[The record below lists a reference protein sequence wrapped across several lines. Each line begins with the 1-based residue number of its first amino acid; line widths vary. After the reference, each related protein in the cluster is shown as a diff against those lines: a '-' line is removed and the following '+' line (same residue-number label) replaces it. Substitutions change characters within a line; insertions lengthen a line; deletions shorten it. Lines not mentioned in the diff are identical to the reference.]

1 MKQRDRLSELILKSG
16 PSQDIEGIGTF
27 FEAALLTNGLIC
39 KKQASMMGMG
49 KLSGKFVIFA
59 TKTLYLFQTLFVLI
73 LKGCLFQ
80 PYMSLHNMTFLRK
93 SKVSSFVVGASNV
106 LFKQQMHC
114 PWDVFVDVSKIIYR
128 ICEILKI

>member
-73 LKGCLFQ
+73 FKGLLISTVYVASQYDFFAQVKSQQFCGWSKQCIIQATDAL
-80 PYMSLHNMTFLRK
+80 SLGCF
-93 SKVSSFVVGASNV
+93 
-106 LFKQQMHC
+106 C
-114 PWDVFVDVSKIIYR
+114 
-128 ICEILKI
+128 